1 MTKNQLHCFKLRWS
15 FLICQM
21 LTKFS
26 GSNPNGPYLGW
37 ENEKETFCF
46 VLTYST
52 KWAHKI
58 RKFHVAVMQQQ
69 LRNAQK
75 SVDRHKKAQKSV
87 DLHIRSCFFAN
98 LNLLFLC
105 CSPSP
110 LQKLPIVVIQK
121 FCNYGNTTSHF
132 SPLLSNKIACCCP
145 LPTGKNPDRLWNKTD
160 PFIFL
165 KEMHLNS
172 QYSTYSGEE
181 KFLLLCFSS

>member
-1 MTKNQLHCFKLRWS
+1 MTTNQKVIKKVDLHCFKLRWS

-46 VLTYST
+46 VLTYSL

-58 RKFHVAVMQQQ
+58 RKFHVAVMLQQ

-75 SVDRHKKAQKSV
+75 SVD
-87 DLHIRSCFFAN
+87 LHMQSCVFFAN

-105 CSPSP
+105 CLPSP

-121 FCNYGNTTSHF
+121 FCNHGNVMSHF

-145 LPTGKNPDRLWNKTD
+145 LTSGKNPDRLWKKND
-160 PFIFL
+160 SFGF
-165 KEMHLNS
+165 S
-172 QYSTYSGEE
+172 QRNAP
-181 KFLLLCFSS
+181 